1 VIMFRA
7 AIDVRDRLGGESISP
22 NAGSLATVAIICVLL
37 HLAALLFGMWSSKGL
52 GFDRA
57 NQIAV
62 GIAGSQKTLPVSL
75 ILFDAYFAQFT
86 LAVIP
91 MVFYH
96 FGQLIVDTFIAD
108 RLAGRHVVDADSPAD
123 TMV

>member
-1 VIMFRA
+1 LM
-7 AIDVRDRLGGESISP
+7 
-22 NAGSLATVAIICVLL
+22 L
-37 HLAALLFGMWSSKGL
+37 HLAVLLFGMWSSKGL
-52 GFDRA
+52 GFDRG

-75 ILFDAYFAQFT
+75 ILFDAYFTHFT

-96 FGQLIVDTFIAD
+96 FGQLIADTFIAD
-108 RLAGRHVVDADSPAD
+108 RLAGRQAQDTESPAD